1 MDEAYLAF
9 PIGNGNNVQDDQE
22 NYLPSLQE
30 VKGMFDP
37 NDIFTLK
44 SRRYI
49 YNATNGARGDDK
61 PEIKD
66 GLSIPLPDSL
76 PEPYH
81 GGKIHEPDQG
91 IEKLVVC

>member
-1 MDEAYLAF
+1 
-9 PIGNGNNVQDDQE
+9 
-22 NYLPSLQE
+22 
-30 VKGMFDP
+30 MFDP

-81 GGKIHEPDQG
+81 GGKIHEPDATRALKSWSFARMNSSYYIFMAQ
-91 IEKLVVC
+91 E

>member
-1 MDEAYLAF
+1 MPGWMAH
-9 PIGNGNNVQDDQE
+9 G
-22 NYLPSLQE
+22 
-30 VKGMFDP
+30 GMFDP

-49 YNATNGARGDDK
+49 YNATNGAWDDEE

-66 GLSIPLPDSL
+66 GLSIPLPDTM
-76 PEPYH
+76 PEPNL
-81 GGKIHEPDQG
+81 GGEIHEPDNG